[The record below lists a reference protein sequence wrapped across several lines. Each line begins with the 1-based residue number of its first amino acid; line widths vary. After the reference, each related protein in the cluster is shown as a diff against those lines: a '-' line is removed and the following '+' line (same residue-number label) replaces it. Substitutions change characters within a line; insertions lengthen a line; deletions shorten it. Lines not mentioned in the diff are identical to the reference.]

1 MRKKR
6 TNATSAW
13 HLNIA
18 RLIEPTI
25 SPSPGVG
32 STTTDAT
39 PFERLKY
46 LFKESRWRELSVD
59 ELTELDAL
67 SKLLPKKVVHAI
79 VRHSATVQITNG
91 PDTGAGPEKAGD

>member
-1 MRKKR
+1 M
-6 TNATSAW
+6 
-13 HLNIA
+13 
-18 RLIEPTI
+18 P
-25 SPSPGVG
+25 PSPGVG
-32 STTTDAT
+32 SSTTDTT